1 MAAST
6 QPLPGVYVWEP
17 SGKTPAVH
25 LDLAVVDNLLPEVMR
40 GFAAVPKRGAEVGGI
55 LIGAIEGGVIHIQH
69 FELVPCVYARGP
81 SYLLATEDR
90 AAFEQACLR
99 WSTENSGTP
108 AKQLVGYFRSHTR
121 EGLALCAEDL
131 ELLDRYFAD
140 AHQVALLIRPFS
152 AKPAQAAFFIR
163 EDGAFPRES
172 PRTFLFSR
180 MNLGTQTALAPIP
193 SRDHEG
199 AVDAGPTT
207 SLMVLPRETL
217 SVEMP
222 PPSAGSV
229 EKPARQGRFKW
240 IWIPLA
246 IVLLAAGS
254 IGGYQ
259 ASQTMASWTTT
270 RPAGRFSLALHV
282 VPIGDNLAVRWDP
295 EAPAIRNAQSGLLEI
310 EDAGYS
316 KPVDLDSAH
325 LQSGSV
331 LYRNTSAA
339 VRFRLIVYESA
350 RVSITE
356 TVDWPH

>member
-6 QPLPGVYVWEP
+6 QPLPGVYVWEA
-17 SGKTPAVH
+17 SGKAPAVH

-55 LIGAIEGGVIHIQH
+55 LIGAVEGGVIHIQDI
-69 FELVPCVYARGP
+69 EVVPCVYARGP
-81 SYLLATEDR
+81 SYLLTSEDR
-90 AAFEQACLR
+90 TAFEQACQR
-99 WSTENSGTP
+99 RRAESGGNP
-108 AKQLVGYFRSHTR
+108 AKQLLGYFRSHTR
-121 EGLALCAEDL
+121 EDLALSAEDL
-131 ELLDRYFAD
+131 ELLDRYFPD
-140 AHQVALLIRPFS
+140 PHQVALLIRPFP
-152 AKPAQAAFFIR
+152 AKPAQAAFFVR

-180 MNLGTQTALAPIP
+180 LPVP
-193 SRDHEG
+193 SRDREE
-199 AVDAGPTT
+199 AVLDNAAAPT
-207 SLMVLPRETL
+207 SLAALPGETL
-217 SVEMP
+217 SIEMLP
-222 PPSAGSV
+222 PLGAISV
-229 EKPARQGRFKW
+229 EKPARGGRPKW
-240 IWIPLA
+240 MWIPLSLA
-246 IVLLAAGS
+246 LLLVGAM
-254 IGGYQ
+254 GGYQ
-259 ASQTMASWTTT
+259 ATQTMASWTTA
-270 RPAGRFSLALHV
+270 RPAARFSLALHV

-295 EAPAIRNAQSGLLEI
+295 EAPAVRNAQSGLLEI

-331 LYRNTSAA
+331 LYRNTSAT